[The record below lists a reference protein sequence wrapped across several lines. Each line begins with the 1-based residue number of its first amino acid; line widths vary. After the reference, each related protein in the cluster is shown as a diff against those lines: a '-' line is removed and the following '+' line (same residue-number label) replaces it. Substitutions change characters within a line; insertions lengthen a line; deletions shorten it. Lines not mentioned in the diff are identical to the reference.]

1 MVKYV
6 DDKCCHVSRLHLV
19 MGNIW
24 NKVIHPRLLQHL
36 GDGTMNNVVGKN
48 TLLVGW
54 GVLFGEI
61 IGKIFISML
70 PNRELNRSEYPLIV
84 FCAE

>member
-1 MVKYV
+1 MIKYV

-36 GDGTMNNVVGKN
+36 GDGIMNNVVGKN

-61 IGKIFISML
+61 IDKIFLVSFQVYEEHFYVTQS
-70 PNRELNRSEYPLIV
+70 R
-84 FCAE
+84 AQ

>member
-36 GDGTMNNVVGKN
+36 GDGVMNNVVGKN
-48 TLLVGW
+48 TLLVG
-54 GVLFGEI
+54 
-61 IGKIFISML
+61 
-70 PNRELNRSEYPLIV
+70 
-84 FCAE
+84 